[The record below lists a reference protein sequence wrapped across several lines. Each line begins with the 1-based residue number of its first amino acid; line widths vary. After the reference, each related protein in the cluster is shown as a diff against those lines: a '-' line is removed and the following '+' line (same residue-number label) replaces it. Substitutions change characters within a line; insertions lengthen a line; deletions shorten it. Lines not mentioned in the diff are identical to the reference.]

1 MPDMLQK
8 ISEIVSETTGNDP
21 AEMSADSDLI
31 EDLNFSD
38 VEFKRLVVA
47 VNKHFHISLNSR
59 EANLEEI
66 QTLGEFADIVAEETE
81 LG

>member
-1 MPDMLQK
+1 MPNLLQQ

-21 AEMSADSDLI
+21 AEMNADSDLI

-38 VEFKRLVVA
+38 VEFKRVVAA
-47 VNKHFHISLNSR
+47 VNKYFNISLNLR
-59 EANLEEI
+59 EVTLEEI